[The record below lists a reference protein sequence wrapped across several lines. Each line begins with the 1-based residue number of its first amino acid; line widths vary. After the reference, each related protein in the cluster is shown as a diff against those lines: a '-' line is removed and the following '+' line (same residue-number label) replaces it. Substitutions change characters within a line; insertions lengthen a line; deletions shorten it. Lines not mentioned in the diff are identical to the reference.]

1 MMNWK
6 IRKPFTISVS
16 KLTIELNDSN

>member
-1 MMNWK
+1 MNWK